1 MWIPS
6 IRIAVQK
13 TTSSRGGTMRFVTL
27 LSVLLLSEAIR
38 PGIITDMRDGVQF
51 VLFLLSVCL
60 LTGDFLEWLAK
71 LEEER

>member
-1 MWIPS
+1 
-6 IRIAVQK
+6 
-13 TTSSRGGTMRFVTL
+13 MRFVTL

-71 LEEER
+71 LEEDQ